1 MKEKIN
7 KTYLCY
13 FEGNQE
19 EKYFRHF
26 SRLIKNNFENV
37 TIKFNKV
44 EKLKILQTSSTL
56 IPKVAVFDYDNN
68 KKEFQDKIK
77 ICKKG
82 KIYIAYS
89 NLNFDL
95 WLLLHKIPFNKI
107 VTNNDDYIDYIR
119 KEYGLGKNDN
129 IKKKSNIYRILGEI
143 NLEDIKFAI
152 SNAEK
157 IMKKKKDG
165 KDEIIY
171 ENYVYYNNPSLSI
184 HEFLKEILENIQ
196 IK

>member
-119 KEYGLGKNDN
+119 KEYGLDKNDN
-129 IKKKSNIYRILGEI
+129 IKKESNIYRILGEI

-171 ENYVYYNNPSLSI
+171 ENYVYYDNSSMSI

>member
-44 EKLKILQTSSTL
+44 EKLKILQISSTL

-119 KEYGLGKNDN
+119 KEYGLDKNDN
-129 IKKKSNIYRILGEI
+129 IKKESNIYRILGEI

-171 ENYVYYNNPSLSI
+171 ENYVYYDNPSMSI

>member
-119 KEYGLGKNDN
+119 KEYGLDKNDN
-129 IKKKSNIYRILGEI
+129 IKKESNIYRILGEI

-171 ENYVYYNNPSLSI
+171 ENYVYYDNPSMSI

>member
-119 KEYGLGKNDN
+119 KEYGLEKM
-129 IKKKSNIYRILGEI
+129 IILKRKVIYI
-143 NLEDIKFAI
+143 
-152 SNAEK
+152 
-157 IMKKKKDG
+157 
-165 KDEIIY
+165 
-171 ENYVYYNNPSLSI
+171 
-184 HEFLKEILENIQ
+184 EF
-196 IK
+196 

>member
-82 KIYIAYS
+82 K
-89 NLNFDL
+89 
-95 WLLLHKIPFNKI
+95 
-107 VTNNDDYIDYIR
+107 
-119 KEYGLGKNDN
+119 
-129 IKKKSNIYRILGEI
+129 
-143 NLEDIKFAI
+143 
-152 SNAEK
+152 
-157 IMKKKKDG
+157 
-165 KDEIIY
+165 
-171 ENYVYYNNPSLSI
+171 
-184 HEFLKEILENIQ
+184 
-196 IK
+196 